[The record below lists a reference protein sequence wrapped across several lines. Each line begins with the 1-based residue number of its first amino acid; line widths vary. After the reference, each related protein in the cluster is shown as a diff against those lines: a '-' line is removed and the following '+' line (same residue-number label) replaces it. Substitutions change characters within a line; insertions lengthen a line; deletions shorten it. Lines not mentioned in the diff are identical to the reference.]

1 MIRFASAMLVFVAT
15 LCSAQGN
22 TAPVPQGQTP
32 RLQLD
37 SMDHDA
43 YLAVLSIGPGWANQ
57 GDGLS
62 PTGQF
67 AASVGT
73 STLLSDYGRSGGQ
86 GFLEVGAL
94 GPLPDRAAPAAF
106 IGYNLAVN
114 HVFTPRPRNVFFLT
128 GGIDYV
134 FTQAGALNGGFGV
147 DHYYKE
153 GRAIRFEVRDY
164 IVFTERPQNTV
175 AVRVG
180 WVFSV
185 HDP

>member
-1 MIRFASAMLVFVAT
+1 MIRFASALLVLVAT
-15 LCSAQGN
+15 LSCGAGTNRSTLLAAQ
-22 TAPVPQGQTP
+22 AWVQS
-32 RLQLD
+32 D

-43 YLAVLSIGPGWANQ
+43 YLAVLSAGPGWANQ
-57 GDGLS
+57 GDGYS

-73 STLLSDYGRSGGQ
+73 STLLSDYGYSGGQ
-86 GFLEVGAL
+86 GFLEVGVL

-106 IGYNLAVN
+106 VGFNLAVN
-114 HVFTPRPRNVFFLT
+114 HVFTPRPRNLFFLT

-134 FTQAGALNGGFGV
+134 FTQAGALNGGLGV

-185 HDP
+185 HNP